1 MVFLATHREKVR
13 DYGQERGGKEKTKK
27 KREREKRKRKVV
39 VTGIEPMTFGLL
51 DQRSTN

>member
-1 MVFLATHREKVR
+1 MLFLATQCENAR
-13 DYGQERGGKEKTKK
+13 DYGERTRKKSKKAKKQKK
-27 KREREKRKRKVV
+27 KKVV

>member
-1 MVFLATHREKVR
+1 M
-13 DYGQERGGKEKTKK
+13 QEIMGKEKTQKK
-27 KREREKRKRKVV
+27 KVV